1 MTRTRTTITAKEI
14 GSLALEAMLLEVS
27 ATPKPGL
34 VDRNNSGAHNDMDF
48 FTFMR
53 SAASLAESF
62 VEFAEEGF
70 RGGKGNIPPSE
81 VFPNVR
87 KIGVIAEKKMFL
99 ATNGINTHKGEIF
112 SLGLLS
118 ACAGYIAGSGS
129 EITADGVMTLAGGM
143 CRGICERDFAD
154 VNTKIPGTLTKGER
168 VFIEHGIT
176 GIRGE
181 AESGYPVV
189 RNVSLPALTEYLAEG
204 LSINDALAMTLIH
217 IMAEAHDTNII
228 SRHDLSIAEE
238 VMRIAREMIESGF
251 GLDDIKRLDDD
262 FILKWISPG
271 GSGDLLAVT
280 WFVHSLHS
288 LAERQH

>member
-1 MTRTRTTITAKEI
+1 MTSKEI
-14 GSLALEAMLLEVS
+14 GGLALEAMLLEVS

-34 VDRNNSGAHNDMDF
+34 VDRNNSGAHKDMDF

-53 SAASLAESF
+53 SAAALAESF

-70 RGGKGNIPPSE
+70 RGGMMKIPPSE

-99 ATNGINTHKGEIF
+99 ATDGINTHKGEIF

-129 EITADGVMTLAGGM
+129 DFTADGVMTLASEM

-154 VNTKIPGTLTKGER
+154 VRTKAPDTLTKGER
-168 VFIEHGIT
+168 VFVEYGIT

-181 AESGYPVV
+181 AEGGYPVV
-189 RNVSLPALTEYLAEG
+189 RNVSLPALTKYIADG
-204 LSINDALAMTLIH
+204 LSVNDALAMTMIH
-217 IMAEAHDTNII
+217 IMANAHDTNII
-228 SRHDLSIAEE
+228 SRHDLKTAEE
-238 VMRIAREMIESGF
+238 VMRISGGMIESGF
-251 GLDDIKRLDDD
+251 GLEDIKRLDDE
-262 FILKWISPG
+262 FIERWISPG
-271 GSGDLLAVT
+271 GAGDLLAVT
-280 WFVHSLHS
+280 WFIYSICREVCSTIPTF
-288 LAERQH
+288 